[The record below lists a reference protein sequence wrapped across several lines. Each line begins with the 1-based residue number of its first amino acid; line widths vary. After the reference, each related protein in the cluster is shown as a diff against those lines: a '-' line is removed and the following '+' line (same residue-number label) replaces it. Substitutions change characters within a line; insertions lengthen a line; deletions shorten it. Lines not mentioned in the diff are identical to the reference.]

1 MIIVTGATGQ
11 LGTKVMHELLQRV
24 PANELVAAVRSPEK
38 GSNLA
43 ALGVTIRHC
52 DYDKS
57 ETIASAFVDADRVLL
72 ISSNDFARS
81 VDQHTAV
88 IDAARDAGVEL
99 LAYTSLAHADTSTL
113 RVAAPHKY
121 TEFMIRESG
130 LPFTVLRNNLY
141 TEHFALA
148 IRQAVGSDTL
158 VGSAGAGRIASATRA
173 DYAAAAAQVLVGE
186 GHENKTYELSGQIA
200 WTLEDLAS
208 QLTEIT
214 GKTIEYRRLSRD
226 DHFEFLVSSGI
237 PAPIAEVFVD
247 TYEGIAYGELA
258 DTTAD
263 LPRLIGRPGTSLTQ
277 TIADVLEA
285 DQPAA

>member
-24 PANELVAAVRSPEK
+24 PASDLVAAVRSPEK
-38 GSNLA
+38 ASNLV
-43 ALGVTIRHC
+43 ALGVTVRHC

-88 IDAARDAGVEL
+88 IDTARDAGVEL

-121 TEFMIRESG
+121 TEPIIRESG
-130 LPFTVLRNNLY
+130 VPFTLLRNNLY
-141 TEHFALA
+141 TEHFAPA
-148 IRQAVGSDTL
+148 IRQADKSGSL
-158 VGSAGAGRIASATRA
+158 VGSAGGGRIASADPRRLRHGRV
-173 DYAAAAAQVLVGE
+173 QVLVGE
-186 GHENKTYELSGQIA
+186 GRGINFRLADRSRGLWKTSCLSSLKSPA
-200 WTLEDLAS
+200 RPWNTDAS
-208 QLTEIT
+208 GRTAQVLI
-214 GKTIEYRRLSRD
+214 
-226 DHFEFLVSSGI
+226 SSGI
-237 PAPIAEVFVD
+237 PAPIAEVFID
-247 TYEGIAYGELA
+247 TYEGIANEELA
-258 DTTAD
+258 DITAD